1 MSTAKCKG
9 NFDSS
14 RKVPSLPSHTS
25 LPCNVAQHPCTRKKG
40 HQTKHGSCF
49 IPYLHLWLQKQ
60 AEHAVNTPR
69 QASTAGGVSRWAA
82 MRGLFTCLAL
92 ACLAA
97 SVAAQQKVLVLDYE
111 HEQEEFSTLS
121 GAPFSFGGASF
132 TVEGER
138 PQPALRTPQDA
149 GTVMFF
155 WQPECRSTFMTL
167 MIVGRH
173 S

>member
-1 MSTAKCKG
+1 
-9 NFDSS
+9 
-14 RKVPSLPSHTS
+14 
-25 LPCNVAQHPCTRKKG
+25 
-40 HQTKHGSCF
+40 
-49 IPYLHLWLQKQ
+49 
-60 AEHAVNTPR
+60 
-69 QASTAGGVSRWAA
+69 
-82 MRGLFTCLAL
+82 MRGVFTCLAL

-149 GTVMFF
+149 GTTH
-155 WQPECRSTFMTL
+155 PT
-167 MIVGRH
+167 VGHRVVLPQTRL
-173 S
+173 SKDNVVAPRR